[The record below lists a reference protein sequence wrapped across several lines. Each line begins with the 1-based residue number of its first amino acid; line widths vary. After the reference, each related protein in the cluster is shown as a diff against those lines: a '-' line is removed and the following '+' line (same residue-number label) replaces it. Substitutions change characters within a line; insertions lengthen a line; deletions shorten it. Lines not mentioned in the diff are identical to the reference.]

1 VTLRQALSE
10 LNEFWSELKLCK
22 LYASCPIG
30 GVIVSHPAYEH
41 IVNIT
46 NKSETEGLSTI
57 TSSDQNSFSS
67 DKACRKV
74 TDSGILITSLVS
86 SYSSNK

>member
-1 VTLRQALSE
+1 MIFPV
-10 LNEFWSELKLCK
+10 FLKRCK

-67 DKACRKV
+67 DKACCKV
-74 TDSGILITSLVS
+74 TIRLKNASKINNMPILFSISIDA
-86 SYSSNK
+86 YKM

>member
-1 VTLRQALSE
+1 MLVSLLSFVE
-10 LNEFWSELKLCK
+10 HGEFLL
-22 LYASCPIG
+22 
-30 GVIVSHPAYEH
+30 AYEH

-74 TDSGILITSLVS
+74 TIRLKNASKINDISIFFSISIDA
-86 SYSSNK
+86 YKM